1 MKLVRFRNRI
11 QQFLRAGE
19 EFLFPAVCHTCDT
32 GLYSESEPNFCD
44 TCLSQLIKFESNRC
58 EICSA
63 VIGPNLRTD
72 AGCYYC
78 KDDNFSFER
87 VTTLGTYESL
97 LKEAILLGKVG
108 HDAVILQSLSKL
120 LLESFSDRI
129 HSAKA
134 NLILPIPHHW
144 HDRLFQGSQ
153 ASSTISNYL
162 GGLLNVPCAQQI
174 LRKVKRTAKQHSLTP
189 AERRKNLKSAFKT
202 SKKVNLSG
210 ARIILVDDVITT
222 GTTCQRATRELRQ
235 AGAETIHVFALA
247 RGIGA

>member
-1 MKLVRFRNRI
+1 MTLSRFRNRI
-11 QQFLRAGE
+11 QQFLSAGE
-19 EFLFPAVCHTCDT
+19 EFLFPAVCQICNTALH
-32 GLYSESEPNFCD
+32 SNERHNFCD
-44 TCLSQLIKFESNRC
+44 TCLSELIKFESSRC
-58 EICSA
+58 EICTA

-87 VTTLGTYESL
+87 VTTLGTYENL
-97 LKEAILLGKVG
+97 LKEAILRGKVG
-108 HDAVILQSLSKL
+108 HDAVILQSLTKL
-120 LLESFSDRI
+120 QLETFRERI

-144 HDRLFQGSQ
+144 HDRLFQSSQ

-162 GGLLNVPCAQQI
+162 GYLLNVPCAHQI

-210 ARIILVDDVITT
+210 ARILLVDDVITT
-222 GTTCQRATRELRQ
+222 GTTCQRAARELRQ